1 MVKIFIH
8 GGGGDGAGTGAGAG
22 CGGGGVGGSGRGEEG
37 LRKSFFCFCFSLPS
51 PPSSSSFSSSG
62 HPDITNVADIRNWD
76 SSVVERRT
84 RDRKISGSNPVN
96 SGKRFFFSP
105 VSTFCADT

>member
-1 MVKIFIH
+1 MGA
-8 GGGGDGAGTGAGAG
+8 GGGGGALR
-22 CGGGGVGGSGRGEEG
+22 GSGRKWKGRGGAAQE
-37 LRKSFFCFCFSLPS
+37 FFSLPS

-76 SSVVERRT
+76 SSVVERWT

-96 SGKRFFFSP
+96 SGERFFFSG
-105 VSTFCADT
+105 VNFLC